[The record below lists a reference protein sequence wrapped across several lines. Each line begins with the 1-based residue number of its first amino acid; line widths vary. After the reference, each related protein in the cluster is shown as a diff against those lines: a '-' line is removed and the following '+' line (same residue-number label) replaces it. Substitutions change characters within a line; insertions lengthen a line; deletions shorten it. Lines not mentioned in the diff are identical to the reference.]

1 MDDLGSVISGFLQQP
16 DAMEQLQAAAKQ
28 LGLGSVGEET
38 TSAGVS
44 PELLQN
50 MARVMGSGQDD
61 ETACFLRALRTMLRP
76 ERREKVDRAIRAMQL
91 ISAARAVSALTE
103 V

>member
-1 MDDLGSVISGFLQQP
+1 MDDLSGMISGFLQQP

-28 LGLGSVGEET
+28 LGLGQEQGEN
-38 TSAGVS
+38 SGGFR
-44 PELLQN
+44 PELLRN
-50 MARVMGSGQDD
+50 VVAMMGSGQDD

-91 ISAARAVSALTE
+91 VCAVKAVSALTE
-103 V
+103 E

>member
-28 LGLGSVGEET
+28 LGLDSNEAQPA
-38 TSAGVS
+38 AGFS
-44 PELLQN
+44 PELLKN

-91 ISAARAVSALTE
+91 VSAARAVSALTE
-103 V
+103 A

>member
-1 MDDLGSVISGFLQQP
+1 MDDLGGMISGFLQQP

-28 LGLGSVGEET
+28 LGLGQEQGGGS
-38 TSAGVS
+38 VS
-44 PELLQN
+44 PELLKN
-50 MARVMGSGQDD
+50 LTAVMGAGQDD

-91 ISAARAVSALTE
+91 VQAARAVSVLSE
-103 V
+103 I